1 MSSASLESASE
12 PTPSYDDVATRPP
25 VAVRDGEMPGKSVE
39 SMSADEIAATQASEV
54 AITVGDPVPAG
65 EQNATVEIQGQP
77 IGRSLSRQ
85 LTTSISGL
93 QRSVSNP
100 GAAAGNARARAEA
113 RVGSLPGAGVVG
125 AVVCLFLVTGGVL
138 ITISGTIAAVLLN
151 MYYTNEGKPCSTP
164 ISLWLYVSGFLVIA
178 TFGWNCIMNFLQ
190 CLNKKDGGDDD
201 DEGGGKNGCVS
212 CIVGLMGCGACLG
225 AMFGF
230 VWYILGMTWVFGNHA
245 YNETQLTMIAA
256 HDATGENP
264 LGATADNDWNLE
276 PAVTAYGDGCYPDLV
291 NGAWTYYIVMFSIS
305 GGLPFV
311 CCILAC
317 CCACVGGMA
326 GSGGAPDMTQ
336 TNHQLQAM
344 NAAVL
349 ATGAPHQESRGVAR

>member
-1 MSSASLESASE
+1 MSSASLDTASE

-25 VAVRDGEMPGKSVE
+25 VAVRDGEMPKGVE

-138 ITISGTIAAVLLN
+138 ITISAAVLLN
-151 MYYTNEGKPCSTP
+151 MYYTNEVTGCHLHHHRHLH
-164 ISLWLYVSGFLVIA
+164 IHLHLHLYLYLYHCHLHLHLRASRAPPRSRSGCTSRA
-178 TFGWNCIMNFLQ
+178 
-190 CLNKKDGGDDD
+190 
-201 DEGGGKNGCVS
+201 S
-212 CIVGLMGCGACLG
+212 
-225 AMFGF
+225 
-230 VWYILGMTWVFGNHA
+230 
-245 YNETQLTMIAA
+245 
-256 HDATGENP
+256 
-264 LGATADNDWNLE
+264 
-276 PAVTAYGDGCYPDLV
+276 
-291 NGAWTYYIVMFSIS
+291 SSSRRS
-305 GGLPFV
+305 GGT
-311 CCILAC
+311 A
-317 CCACVGGMA
+317 
-326 GSGGAPDMTQ
+326 S
-336 TNHQLQAM
+336 
-344 NAAVL
+344 
-349 ATGAPHQESRGVAR
+349 

>member
-1 MSSASLESASE
+1 MSSASLDAASE

-100 GAAAGNARARAEA
+100 GAAAGNARARTEA
-113 RVGSLPGAGVVG
+113 RVANLPGAGVIG
-125 AVVCLFLVTGGVL
+125 AAVCLFLITSL
-138 ITISGTIAAVLLN
+138 ILVGLSGTIAAVLLN
-151 MYYTNEGKPCSTP
+151 MYYANEGKPCSTP
-164 ISLWLYVSGFLVIA
+164 VSLWLYVSGWLVVA
-178 TFGWNCIMNFLQ
+178 TFGWNCIMNILGT
-190 CLNKKDGGDDD
+190 LNKKDGGDDD

-212 CIVGLMGCGACLG
+212 CIVSLMGCGACL
-225 AMFGF
+225 ASIFGF
-230 VWYILGMTWVFGNHA
+230 VWYILGMTWVFGNA
-245 YNETQLTMIAA
+245 PYNATQLEMIAA

-264 LGATADNDWNLE
+264 LGATADNDWDLE
-276 PAVTAYGDGCYPDLV
+276 PAAYLGDGCYPDLV

-311 CCILAC
+311 CCFLAC
-317 CCACVGGMA
+317 CCACVANM
-326 GSGGAPDMTQ
+326 GSGGAP
-336 TNHQLQAM
+336 HRE
-344 NAAVL
+344 
-349 ATGAPHQESRGVAR
+349 GRGVAR

>member
-1 MSSASLESASE
+1 MSSASLDAASE

-25 VAVRDGEMPGKSVE
+25 VAVRDGEMPKGVE

-245 YNETQLTMIAA
+245 YNETQLEMITA

-326 GSGGAPDMTQ
+326 GGGGAPDMTQ